1 MSAIGTVV
9 ARVAALSRYPIKS
22 TAGIDVTSL
31 PLDERA
37 AAGDRR
43 WLVVNPD
50 GTQVTARECH
60 RLVLLHPTFVTDDV
74 NGALRLNASGYTSLD
89 VDVPNASATQM
100 LVRVWDDD
108 VLALDAGDAA
118 AAWCSTMLGRDV
130 RLVYL
135 APHST
140 RPLQLRYVGGVDADG
155 RTVAFSDGA
164 PLLLLGLPSVGLLNE
179 KLVEAGETLLMD
191 RRRFRANVWLDGLT
205 PHAEDTWRRVR
216 IGNVDIG
223 IGTQCA
229 RCVLTTVDPDRAES
243 GKEPL
248 RTFARYRRHEGNV
261 WFGVNATHA
270 KPGVL
275 HVGDEVVLLET
286 REERAF
292 GTL

>member
-1 MSAIGTVV
+1 MSDAIGTVV
-9 ARVAALSRYPIKS
+9 ARVAALTRYPIKS
-22 TAGIDVTSL
+22 TAGIDVSSL
-31 PLDERA
+31 VLDERA

-60 RLVLLHPTFVTDDV
+60 RLVLLHATFLTDDLS
-74 NGALRLNASGYTSLD
+74 GALRLSAAGHPPFD
-89 VDVPNASATQM
+89 VAVPDAAAPMM
-100 LVRVWDDD
+100 LVRIWDDD
-108 VLALDAGDAA
+108 VVALDAGDAA
-118 AAWCSTMLGRDV
+118 AAWCSQMLGRTV
-130 RLVYL
+130 RLTYL

-140 RPLQLRYVGGVDADG
+140 RPLQLRYAGGVDANG

-164 PLLLLGLPSVGLLNE
+164 PLLLLGLPSVALLNE
-179 KLVEAGETLLMD
+179 KLVEAGETALMD
-191 RRRFRANVWLDGLT
+191 RRRFRANVWLDGLA

-216 IGNVDIG
+216 IGNVEIG

-248 RTFARYRRHEGNV
+248 RTFATYRRHDGNV

-270 KPGVL
+270 APGTL
-275 HVGDEVVLLET
+275 NVGDEVVLLAV
-286 REERAF
+286 R
-292 GTL
+292 